1 MSYPIIFYFKSPYC
15 SPCVAVEEM
24 LDDINISLF
33 GNRLNIRKIDIL
45 QESDLAQKYN
55 ILSVPTVLIGK
66 IRLSVV
72 IDKNELT
79 DAILQGFLTSI
90 SFEDEPPIPTET
102 ELPDINSLISVSGL
116 KSEDENNQEN
126 IPNGRE

>member
-45 QESDLAQKYN
+45 QESELAQKYS
-55 ILSVPTVLIGK
+55 ILS
-66 IRLSVV
+66 
-72 IDKNELT
+72 
-79 DAILQGFLTSI
+79 
-90 SFEDEPPIPTET
+90 
-102 ELPDINSLISVSGL
+102 
-116 KSEDENNQEN
+116 
-126 IPNGRE
+126 